1 MAGRHGNRGRG
12 NLRSAGE
19 HGDDATALGNLDA
32 RGGGR
37 SRKAR
42 RKGHA
47 AAGTMRYGRTML
59 IALGVLLAAAAVYA
73 ALLLNS
79 VRIVRNELGQA
90 VNTASSSGLATQLAS
105 TSTQNAGQ
113 ADQIN
118 AIGGLATQLKQHSA
132 TARAQTDGIIWG
144 SATMLP
150 GIGNDFTAIRT
161 ATAAFDT
168 LAGQALPE
176 LVNVAST
183 MQSSGL
189 ANADGSFN
197 VQELTA
203 ASTAITAANATLQTQ
218 MAAVNAAPEPSV
230 PQVRSALATGRSM
243 LSTAAGRIDAVSD
256 TVGSLAALFGHDGTR
271 HYLILSQTNAET
283 QAAGGV
289 VGSVGTMTVTGGKVT
304 IGEFHSDSD
313 FATTAPV
320 NAGNGEIDKMYAIS
334 RLGVPYGG
342 DIRLASATPN
352 FPVGAE
358 YAKQVWAGQTF
369 GSSDIDGVVSFDTIA
384 LQKLIGVTGD
394 ITLSGG
400 RTLTAT
406 NAAQYLANQVYVD
419 IPDQAAEDAFFEE
432 SAQRIIGGSLSGLS
446 AIKALKLVDLL
457 PTLAKER
464 HLYLWSFHTD
474 DQPRL
479 RDAGMTGEPSNDPAN
494 PVVGIYANEMGWT
507 KSDWYVR
514 RDVTAARTAT
524 NADGSATYHV
534 TVTTRNT
541 MTAAQAGSLPA
552 YITGTFPVQMIAGLV
567 GQSSAGD
574 DEKAVVQAAVEGLV
588 QPGVIGHSLAI
599 AQPAGG
605 AIANIKVSGNSPTQV
620 PATQSTF
627 DKIESNGVTY
637 WMNLAMLVSPGSSAT
652 VEFDV
657 TTAPGAAPL
666 AIDATPAV
674 GDADHQNASGKEGK

>member
-12 NLRSAGE
+12 NLRSDGE
-19 HGDDATALGNLDA
+19 HGDSATALGDRGT

-37 SRKAR
+37 PRKGR
-42 RKGHA
+42 RGHA
-47 AAGTMRYGRTML
+47 AAGTVRYGRIIL
-59 IALGVLLAAAAVYA
+59 IALGVLLAAVVVYA

-79 VRIVRNELGQA
+79 VRIVRSELGQA
-90 VNTASSSGLATQLAS
+90 VNTASSSGLAAQLAS
-105 TSTQNAGQ
+105 TSTQGAGQ
-113 ADQIN
+113 ADQIK
-118 AIGGLATQLKQHSA
+118 AIDGLAAQLKQHSA
-132 TARAQTDGIIWG
+132 AARAQTDGIIWG

-150 GIGNDFTAIRT
+150 GIGNDFTAVRT
-161 ATAAFDT
+161 ATDAFDT

-176 LVNVAST
+176 LVNVAGT
-183 MQSSGL
+183 MQRSGL

-197 VQELTA
+197 VRELTA
-203 ASTAITAANATLQTQ
+203 ASAAITAANATLQTQ
-218 MAAVNAAPEPSV
+218 MAAVDAAPEPNV

-243 LSTAAGRIDAVSD
+243 LATAAGRIDAVSD

-352 FPVGAE
+352 FPIGAE

-446 AIKALKLVDLL
+446 ATKALKLVDAL

-552 YITGTFPVQMIAGLV
+552 YITGTFPVQMIAGLI

-605 AIANIKVSGNSPTQV
+605 AIANITVNGNSPTQV
-620 PATQSTF
+620 PAAQSTF
-627 DKIESNGVTY
+627 DRIESNGVTY

-674 GDADHQNASGKEGK
+674 ADADHQNGAGKEGQ